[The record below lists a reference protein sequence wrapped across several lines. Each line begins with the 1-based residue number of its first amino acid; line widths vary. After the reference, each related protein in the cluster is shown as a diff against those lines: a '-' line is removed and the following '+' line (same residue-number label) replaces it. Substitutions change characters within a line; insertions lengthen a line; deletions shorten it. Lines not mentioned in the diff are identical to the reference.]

1 MASDRPEGRTSEVG
15 HRDLEI
21 GRRNHRS
28 LELGQA
34 GTAGQP
40 ENMAGAMEDLVTDG
54 SLTKTSGTASIA
66 ATPTAAD
73 QPTSLSS
80 PLVRPPLTLP
90 APYPLAQISA
100 TACTPPNPQYVSAYG
115 QILYLLIHQRLLF
128 SPSCMRPNALF

>member
-66 ATPTAAD
+66 ASPTAAD

-80 PLVRPPLTLP
+80 PLVRPP
-90 APYPLAQISA
+90 S
-100 TACTPPNPQYVSAYG
+100 NPSRTVSPGANFRHG
-115 QILYLLIHQRLLF
+115 LHTTESPIRVCLRPDTVSSHSSTTSVF
-128 SPSCMRPNALF
+128 SIMRPNALF